1 MTSEG
6 TVGRGQAG
14 AACSAPTGPG
24 SRRDAHI
31 PPRIKTPKIPK
42 FDGRDHTASADGDA
56 PSNVRAGDEVD
67 SLVDADALTRFLA
80 AVPELRDAL
89 PIRQIE
95 RIGGGQS
102 NVTCRVALADRD
114 VIVRRPPPGP
124 LPPRAHDVLREHRIL
139 SALAPAGAVPVP
151 RPIAACDD
159 PAVLGAPFF
168 IMEALPGDAVRFEL
182 PPALAAAPDET
193 RRSMGLQVADAL
205 AALHTTDP
213 AAVGLGDL
221 GPPSGYV
228 PRQIKRWRGQ
238 LDHARVR
245 PVPDLDWAADWLERH
260 QQLEPAQVR
269 IVHGDYRL
277 DNVIFAPDPPP
288 RLLGI
293 VDWELATLGDPL
305 ADLGWL
311 LAFWREPGDDPPDL
325 KIMPRVMEQPGFP
338 PRAELAARY
347 AERVGQTL
355 PDLKFYVVFAMWR
368 MAVLLENHWARHLRG
383 TAAGFD
389 FGYLETAGPA
399 FAARLRRIAEE
410 APTPQPPP
418 PCAGEGEPDRE

>member
-1 MTSEG
+1 MT
-6 TVGRGQAG
+6 
-14 AACSAPTGPG
+14 C
-24 SRRDAHI
+24 
-31 PPRIKTPKIPK
+31 
-42 FDGRDHTASADGDA
+42 
-56 PSNVRAGDEVD
+56 
-67 SLVDADALTRFLA
+67 LVDAGALSTFLA
-80 AVPELRDAL
+80 GVPELRGAL
-89 PIRQIE
+89 PIQRIE

-102 NVTCRVALADRD
+102 NVTCHVTLRDRT

-139 SALAPAGAVPVP
+139 SALATAGTVPVP

-159 PAVLGAPFF
+159 TSVLGVPFF
-168 IMEALPGDAVRFEL
+168 VMEALPGDAIRFEL
-182 PPALAAAPDET
+182 PPDFAAAPDQT
-193 RRSMGLQVADAL
+193 RYQIGIQVVDAL
-205 AALHTTDP
+205 AALHAVDP

-245 PVPDLDWAADWLERH
+245 PVPDLDWAADWLEQH
-260 QQLEPAQVR
+260 QPPEPSRVR

-277 DNVIFAPDPPP
+277 DNVIFTLARPP

-311 LAFWREPGDDPPDL
+311 LAFWREPTDEPHLLPIL
-325 KIMPRVMEQPGFP
+325 SPVMEQRGFP
-338 PRAELAARY
+338 SRADLTARY
-347 AERVGQTL
+347 AERTGIHL
-355 PDLKFYVVFAMWR
+355 PDLTYYVVFAMWR

-383 TAAGFD
+383 SAAGFD
-389 FGYLETAGPA
+389 FAYLETAGPA
-399 FAARLRRIAEE
+399 FAARLRRLAETSPPAPSPARRGE
-410 APTPQPPP
+410 AERQLPLSAPER
-418 PCAGEGEPDRE
+418 GLGVRS

>member
-1 MTSEG
+1 VGEG
-6 TVGRGQAG
+6 A
-14 AACSAPTGPG
+14 
-24 SRRDAHI
+24 
-31 PPRIKTPKIPK
+31 
-42 FDGRDHTASADGDA
+42 
-56 PSNVRAGDEVD
+56 
-67 SLVDADALTRFLA
+67 SLVDPAALTTFLA
-80 AVPELRDAL
+80 TIPELRATL

-102 NVTCRVALADRD
+102 NVTCRVSLADRD

-139 SALAPAGAVPVP
+139 AALAPDGTVPVP

-159 PAVLGAPFF
+159 PAVIGAPFF
-168 IMEALPGDAVRFEL
+168 VMEALPGDAIRFEL
-182 PPALAAAPDET
+182 PPALAAAPPET
-193 RRSMGLQVADAL
+193 RYALGIQVVDAL
-205 AALHTTDP
+205 AALHSVEP

-238 LDHARVR
+238 LDLARVR
-245 PVPDLDWAADWLERH
+245 PVPDLEWAADWLAQH
-260 QQLEPAQVR
+260 QPPEPAQAR

-277 DNVIFAPDPPP
+277 DNVIVALAPPP

-325 KIMPRVMEQPGFP
+325 KIMPRAMEQDGFP
-338 PRAELAARY
+338 GRAELVARY
-347 AERVGQTL
+347 AERTGQPL
-355 PDLKFYVVFAMWR
+355 PDLTYYVVFAMWR

-383 TAAGFD
+383 TAEGFD
-389 FGYLETAGPA
+389 FAYLDTAGPA
-399 FAARLRRIAEE
+399 FAARLRRLAESVSPSP
-410 APTPQPPP
+410 AHGRGGW
-418 PCAGEGEPDRE
+418 GEGD